1 MKDIHPLFVCVLGS
15 FLLIG
20 CGNKNASTEVLRPD
34 ENAALSQRLEPTHRP
49 VLVEAKA
56 LQPFI
61 NLQQLP
67 EADVSGFRDY
77 LHSQAGNRSALLQFR
92 DKLQL
97 KPNQILVLGVEKTS
111 QQSLLEFPNND
122 LFASANDLV
131 INHAR
136 MLKTPIAGESKGE
149 FETTEQYQ
157 QRTQAEQGTLKK
169 ATANLNVDLGRLED
183 ALNYLAYPIP
193 INVLNPSSEDSA
205 QYDADRQVM
214 HIQVQVSISNPAGY
228 YDSTVSK
235 LNLVFSASPKDAEI
249 ILGNLRDERDKR
261 NYLGFI
267 LSMQQGQLVLEQAIL
282 YQHNNNDDRY
292 LRLATI
298 NPSQLY
304 LSTRPLNADESNK
317 NLNAEQPYPL
327 NQKLPF
333 QFGLKHYRNPEQQP
347 PEPELEVRP
356 PTEEELTQLSLNAG
370 ASDVEGAL

>member
-1 MKDIHPLFVCVLGS
+1 MKDLHPLFVCVLGS
-15 FLLIG
+15 FLLMG
-20 CGNKNASTEVLRPD
+20 CGNKNASTDVLRPD
-34 ENAALSQRLEPTHRP
+34 ENTALSQRLEPVHRP

-61 NLQQLP
+61 NLQHLP
-67 EADVSGFRDY
+67 EADVSDFREY
-77 LHSQAGNRSALLQFR
+77 IHGQTGNRSALLQFR

-97 KPNQILVLGVEKTS
+97 KPNQILVLGMEKPG
-111 QQSLLEFPNND
+111 QQPLLEFPNND

-131 INHAR
+131 VNHAR
-136 MLKTPIAGESKGE
+136 MLKTPVAGEGKGE

-157 QRTQAEQGTLKK
+157 QRIQAEQGTLKK

-183 ALNYLAYPIP
+183 ALNHLAYPVP
-193 INVLNPSSEDSA
+193 INVLSPSSEDSA

-214 HIQVQVSISNPAGY
+214 HIQASSTSNAGY
-228 YDSTVSK
+228 YDSVVSK
-235 LNLVFSASPKDAEI
+235 LNLIFSASPQDAEI

-267 LSMQQGQLVLEQAIL
+267 FAMQQGQLVLEQAIL
-282 YQHNNNDDRY
+282 YQHNSNDDRY

-304 LSTRPLNADESNK
+304 LTTRPLNADESNR
-317 NLNAEQPYPL
+317 NLNTKQSYPL
-327 NQKLPF
+327 KQKLLF
-333 QFGLKHYRNPEQQP
+333 QFGLRHYRNPEKQKLE

-356 PTEEELTQLSLNAG
+356 PTEEEITQLSLNAG
-370 ASDVEGAL
+370 SGDVEGAL

>member
-1 MKDIHPLFVCVLGS
+1 MKDVHPLFVCVLGS

-34 ENAALSQRLEPTHRP
+34 ENAALSQRLEPTQRP

-56 LQPFI
+56 LQPFL
-61 NLQQLP
+61 NQQQLP

-77 LHSQAGNRSALLQFR
+77 LHGQSGNRSALLQFR
-92 DKLQL
+92 EKLQL
-97 KPNQILVLGVEKTS
+97 KPNQVLLLGIEKTN
-111 QQSLLEFPNND
+111 QELLLEFPNND

-136 MLKTPIAGESKGE
+136 MLKTPTGAGKGE

-157 QRTQAEQGTLKK
+157 QRIQAEQGTLKK
-169 ATANLNVDLGRLED
+169 ATAQLKVDLGRLED

-193 INVLNPSSEDSA
+193 INVLSPSSEDSA

-214 HIQVQVSISNPAGY
+214 HIQASSTNAAGY

-317 NLNAEQPYPL
+317 NLNTEQPYPL
-327 NQKLPF
+327 QQKLPF
-333 QFGLKHYRNPEQQP
+333 LFGLKHYRNPEQQQA
-347 PEPELEVRP
+347 EPELEVRP
-356 PTEEELTQLSLNAG
+356 PTEEEITQLSLNVG
-370 ASDVEGAL
+370 SSGIEGAL

>member
-1 MKDIHPLFVCVLGS
+1 MKDVHPLFVCVLGS

-34 ENAALSQRLEPTHRP
+34 ENAALSQRLEPTQRP

-56 LQPFI
+56 LQPFL
-61 NLQQLP
+61 NQQQLP

-77 LHSQAGNRSALLQFR
+77 LHGQSGNRSALLQFR
-92 DKLQL
+92 EKLQL
-97 KPNQILVLGVEKTS
+97 KPNQVLLLGIEKTN
-111 QQSLLEFPNND
+111 QELLLEFPNND

-136 MLKTPIAGESKGE
+136 MLKTPTGAGKGE

-157 QRTQAEQGTLKK
+157 QRIQAEQGTLKK
-169 ATANLNVDLGRLED
+169 ATAHLKVDLGRLED

-193 INVLNPSSEDSA
+193 INVLSPSSEDSA

-214 HIQVQVSISNPAGY
+214 HIQASSTNAAGY

-317 NLNAEQPYPL
+317 NLNTEQPYPL
-327 NQKLPF
+327 QQKLPF
-333 QFGLKHYRNPEQQP
+333 LFGLKHYRNPEQQQA
-347 PEPELEVRP
+347 EPELEVRP
-356 PTEEELTQLSLNAG
+356 PTEEEITQLSLNAG
-370 ASDVEGAL
+370 SSGIEGAL

>member
-1 MKDIHPLFVCVLGS
+1 MKDVHPLFVCVLGS

-34 ENAALSQRLEPTHRP
+34 ENAALSQRLAPTHRP

-56 LQPFI
+56 IQPFL
-61 NLQQLP
+61 NQQQLP
-67 EADVSGFRDY
+67 ESDVSGFRDY
-77 LHSQAGNRSALLQFR
+77 LHGQSGNRSALLQFR
-92 DKLQL
+92 EKLQL
-97 KPNQILVLGVEKTS
+97 KPNQILVLGIEKPN
-111 QQSLLEFPNND
+111 QELLLEFLNND

-136 MLKTPIAGESKGE
+136 MLKTPVAGESKGE

-157 QRTQAEQGTLKK
+157 QRIQAEQGTLKK
-169 ATANLNVDLGRLED
+169 ATAHLNVELGRLED
-183 ALNYLAYPIP
+183 ALNYLAYPIA
-193 INVLNPSSEDSA
+193 INVLSPSTEDSA

-214 HIQVQVSISNPAGY
+214 HIQASSTNAAGY

-235 LNLVFSASPKDAEI
+235 LNLVFSASAKDAEI

-304 LSTRPLNADESNK
+304 LTTRPLNADESNK
-317 NLNAEQPYPL
+317 ALNSEQPYPL
-327 NQKLPF
+327 QQKLPF
-333 QFGLKHYRNPEQQP
+333 QFGLKQYHPPEQQHA
-347 PEPELEVRP
+347 EPKLEVRP
-356 PTEEELTQLSLNAG
+356 PTEEEITQLSLNAG
-370 ASDVEGAL
+370 ASNVEGAL

>member
-1 MKDIHPLFVCVLGS
+1 MKDLHPLFVCVLGS

-34 ENAALSQRLEPTHRP
+34 ENAALSQRLAPTHRP

-56 LQPFI
+56 IQPFL
-61 NLQQLP
+61 NQQQLP
-67 EADVSGFRDY
+67 ESDVSGFRDY
-77 LHSQAGNRSALLQFR
+77 LHGQSGNRSGLLQFR
-92 DKLQL
+92 EKLQL
-97 KPNQILVLGVEKTS
+97 KPNQILLLGIEKPN
-111 QQSLLEFPNND
+111 QELLLEFLNND

-136 MLKTPIAGESKGE
+136 MLKTPVAGESKGE

-157 QRTQAEQGTLKK
+157 QRIQTEQGTLKK
-169 ATANLNVDLGRLED
+169 ATAHLNVELGRLED
-183 ALNYLAYPIP
+183 ALNYLAYPIA
-193 INVLNPSSEDSA
+193 INVLSPSSEDSA

-214 HIQVQVSISNPAGY
+214 HIQASSTNAAGY

-235 LNLVFSASPKDAEI
+235 LNLVFGASAKDAEI

-282 YQHNNNDDRY
+282 YQHNNDDDRY

-304 LSTRPLNADESNK
+304 LTTHPLNADESNK
-317 NLNAEQPYPL
+317 ALNSEQPYPL
-327 NQKLPF
+327 KQKLPF
-333 QFGLKHYRNPEQQP
+333 QFGLKQYHPPEQQQA
-347 PEPELEVRP
+347 EPKLDVRP
-356 PTEEELTQLSLNAG
+356 PTEEEITQLSLNAG
-370 ASDVEGAL
+370 ASDIEGAL

>member
-1 MKDIHPLFVCVLGS
+1 MKDVHPLFVCVLGS

-34 ENAALSQRLEPTHRP
+34 ENAALSQRLEPTQRP

-56 LQPFI
+56 LQPFL
-61 NLQQLP
+61 NQQQLP

-77 LHSQAGNRSALLQFR
+77 LHGQSGNRSALLQFR
-92 DKLQL
+92 EKLQL
-97 KPNQILVLGVEKTS
+97 KPDQILLLGIEKPN
-111 QQSLLEFPNND
+111 QELLLEFLNND

-136 MLKTPIAGESKGE
+136 ILKTPVAGAGKGE

-157 QRTQAEQGTLKK
+157 QRIQAEQGTLKK
-169 ATANLNVDLGRLED
+169 ATAHLKVDLGRLED

-193 INVLNPSSEDSA
+193 INVLSPSSEDSA

-214 HIQVQVSISNPAGY
+214 HIQASSTNAAGY
-228 YDSTVSK
+228 YDSTISK

-304 LSTRPLNADESNK
+304 LTTRPLNADESNN

-327 NQKLPF
+327 HQKLSF
-333 QFGLKHYRNPEQQP
+333 QFGLKQYHPPEQQQA
-347 PEPELEVRP
+347 EPELEVRP
-356 PTEEELTQLSLNAG
+356 PTEEEITQLSLNAG
-370 ASDVEGAL
+370 ASDIEGAL

>member
-1 MKDIHPLFVCVLGS
+1 MKDLHPLFVCVLGS

-56 LQPFI
+56 IQPFL
-61 NLQQLP
+61 NQQQLP
-67 EADVSGFRDY
+67 ESDVSGFRDY
-77 LHSQAGNRSALLQFR
+77 LHGQSGNRSALLQFR
-92 DKLQL
+92 EQLQL
-97 KPNQILVLGVEKTS
+97 KPNQILVLGIEKPN
-111 QQSLLEFPNND
+111 QELLLEFLNNQ
-122 LFASANDLV
+122 LFTSANDLV

-136 MLKTPIAGESKGE
+136 MLKTPVAGESKGE

-157 QRTQAEQGTLKK
+157 QRIQAEQGTLKK
-169 ATANLNVDLGRLED
+169 ATAHLNVELGRLED
-183 ALNYLAYPIP
+183 ALNYLAYPIA
-193 INVLNPSSEDSA
+193 INVLSPSTEDSA
-205 QYDADRQVM
+205 QYDADRQIM
-214 HIQVQVSISNPAGY
+214 HIQASSTNAAGY

-235 LNLVFSASPKDAEI
+235 LNLVFGASAKDAEI

-304 LSTRPLNADESNK
+304 LTTRPLNADESNK
-317 NLNAEQPYPL
+317 ALNSEKPYPL
-327 NQKLPF
+327 KQKLPF
-333 QFGLKHYRNPEQQP
+333 QFGLKHYRPPEQQQA
-347 PEPELEVRP
+347 EPKLEVRP
-356 PTEEELTQLSLNAG
+356 PTEEEITQLSLNAG

>member
-1 MKDIHPLFVCVLGS
+1 MKDVYPLFVCVLGS

-34 ENAALSQRLEPTHRP
+34 ENAALSQRLEPTQRP

-56 LQPFI
+56 LQPFL
-61 NLQQLP
+61 NQQQLP

-77 LHSQAGNRSALLQFR
+77 LHGQSGNRTALLQFR
-92 DKLQL
+92 EKLQL
-97 KPNQILVLGVEKTS
+97 KPNQVLLLGIEKTN
-111 QQSLLEFPNND
+111 QELLLEFPNND

-136 MLKTPIAGESKGE
+136 MLKTPTGAGKGE

-157 QRTQAEQGTLKK
+157 QRIQAEQGTLKK
-169 ATANLNVDLGRLED
+169 ATAHLKVDLGRLED

-193 INVLNPSSEDSA
+193 INVLSPSSEDSA

-214 HIQVQVSISNPAGY
+214 HIQASSTNAAGY

-317 NLNAEQPYPL
+317 NLNTEQPYPL
-327 NQKLPF
+327 QQKLPF
-333 QFGLKHYRNPEQQP
+333 LFGLKHYRNPEQQQA
-347 PEPELEVRP
+347 EPELEVRP
-356 PTEEELTQLSLNAG
+356 PTEEEITQLSLNVG
-370 ASDVEGAL
+370 SSGIEGAL

>member
-1 MKDIHPLFVCVLGS
+1 MKDVHPLFVCVLGS

-20 CGNKNASTEVLRPD
+20 CGNKNSSTEVLSPD
-34 ENAALSQRLEPTHRP
+34 ENVALSQRLEPTHRP

-56 LQPFI
+56 LQPFL
-61 NLQQLP
+61 NQQQLP

-77 LHSQAGNRSALLQFR
+77 LHAQSGNRSALLQFR
-92 DKLQL
+92 EKLQL
-97 KPNQILVLGVEKTS
+97 KPNQILVLGIEKPS
-111 QQSLLEFPNND
+111 QQSLLEFPKND

-136 MLKTPIAGESKGE
+136 MLKTPVTGESKGE

-157 QRTQAEQGTLKK
+157 QRIQAEQATLKK

-183 ALNYLAYPIP
+183 ALNYLAYPIA
-193 INVLNPSSEDSA
+193 INVLSPSSEDSA

-214 HIQVQVSISNPAGY
+214 HIQASSTNAAGY

-235 LNLVFSASPKDAEI
+235 LNLVFSASPKNAEI

-282 YQHNNNDDRY
+282 YQHNNNDRY

-304 LSTRPLNADESNK
+304 LTTRPLNADESNK
-317 NLNAEQPYPL
+317 NLNSEQPYSL
-327 NQKLPF
+327 KQKLSF
-333 QFGLKHYRNPEQQP
+333 QFGLKHYRNPEQQQA
-347 PEPELEVRP
+347 EPELEVRP
-356 PTEEELTQLSLNAG
+356 PTEEEITQLNLNAG
-370 ASDVEGAL
+370 SSDIEGTL

>member
-1 MKDIHPLFVCVLGS
+1 MKDVHPLFVCVLGS

-34 ENAALSQRLEPTHRP
+34 KNAALSQRLEPTQRP

-56 LQPFI
+56 LQPFL
-61 NLQQLP
+61 NQQQLP
-67 EADVSGFRDY
+67 EADVSGFREY
-77 LHSQAGNRSALLQFR
+77 LHGQSGNRSALLQFR
-92 DKLQL
+92 EKLQL
-97 KPNQILVLGVEKTS
+97 KPNQVLVLGIEKPN
-111 QQSLLEFPNND
+111 QELLLEFPNND

-136 MLKTPIAGESKGE
+136 MLKTPVTGAGKGE

-157 QRTQAEQGTLKK
+157 QRIQAEQGTLKK
-169 ATANLNVDLGRLED
+169 ATAHLKVDLGRLED

-193 INVLNPSSEDSA
+193 INVLSPSSEDSA

-214 HIQVQVSISNPAGY
+214 HIQASSTNAAGY
-228 YDSTVSK
+228 YDSTISK

-267 LSMQQGQLVLEQAIL
+267 LSMQRGQLVLEQAIL

-304 LSTRPLNADESNK
+304 LTTRPLNADESNK
-317 NLNAEQPYPL
+317 ALNSEQPYPL
-327 NQKLPF
+327 QQKLPF
-333 QFGLKHYRNPEQQP
+333 QFGLKQYHPPEQQQA
-347 PEPELEVRP
+347 EPELEVRP
-356 PTEEELTQLSLNAG
+356 PTEEEITQLSLNAG
-370 ASDVEGAL
+370 STGIEGAL

>member
-1 MKDIHPLFVCVLGS
+1 MKDVHPLFVCVLGS

-56 LQPFI
+56 LQPFL
-61 NLQQLP
+61 NQQQLP
-67 EADVSGFRDY
+67 EADVSDFREY
-77 LHSQAGNRSALLQFR
+77 LHGQSSNRSALLQFR
-92 DKLQL
+92 EKLQL
-97 KPNQILVLGVEKTS
+97 KPDQILLLGIEKPS
-111 QQSLLEFPNND
+111 QELLLEFLNND
-122 LFASANDLV
+122 LFASANGLV

-136 MLKTPIAGESKGE
+136 ILKTPVAGAGKGE

-157 QRTQAEQGTLKK
+157 QRIQAEQGTLKK
-169 ATANLNVDLGRLED
+169 ATAHLKVDLGRLED

-193 INVLNPSSEDSA
+193 INVLSPSSEDSA

-214 HIQVQVSISNPAGY
+214 HIQASSTNAAGY

-304 LSTRPLNADESNK
+304 LSTHPLNADESNK
-317 NLNAEQPYPL
+317 NLSAEKPYPL
-327 NQKLPF
+327 QQKLPF
-333 QFGLKHYRNPEQQP
+333 LFGLKHYRNPQQQP

-356 PTEEELTQLSLNAG
+356 PTEEEITQLSLNAG
-370 ASDVEGAL
+370 SSGIEGAL

>member
-1 MKDIHPLFVCVLGS
+1 VCVLGS

-34 ENAALSQRLEPTHRP
+34 ENAALSQRLEPTQRP

-56 LQPFI
+56 LQPFL
-61 NLQQLP
+61 NQQQLP

-77 LHSQAGNRSALLQFR
+77 LHGQSGNRTALLQFR
-92 DKLQL
+92 EKLQL
-97 KPNQILVLGVEKTS
+97 KPNQVLLLGIEKTN
-111 QQSLLEFPNND
+111 QELLLEFPNND

-136 MLKTPIAGESKGE
+136 MLKTPTGAGKGE

-157 QRTQAEQGTLKK
+157 QRIQAEQGTLKK
-169 ATANLNVDLGRLED
+169 ATAHLKVDLGRLED

-193 INVLNPSSEDSA
+193 INVLSPSSEDSA

-214 HIQVQVSISNPAGY
+214 HIQASSTNAAGY

-317 NLNAEQPYPL
+317 NLNTEQPYPL
-327 NQKLPF
+327 QQKLPF
-333 QFGLKHYRNPEQQP
+333 LFGLKHYRNPEQQQA
-347 PEPELEVRP
+347 EPELEVRP
-356 PTEEELTQLSLNAG
+356 PTEEEITQLSLNVG
-370 ASDVEGAL
+370 SSGIEGAL

>member
-1 MKDIHPLFVCVLGS
+1 MKDVHPLFVCVLGS

-20 CGNKNASTEVLRPD
+20 CGNKNSSTEVLSPD
-34 ENAALSQRLEPTHRP
+34 ENVALSQRLEPTHRP

-56 LQPFI
+56 LQPFL
-61 NLQQLP
+61 NQQQLP

-77 LHSQAGNRSALLQFR
+77 LHAQSGNRSALLQFR
-92 DKLQL
+92 EKLQL
-97 KPNQILVLGVEKTS
+97 KPNQILVLGIEKPS
-111 QQSLLEFPNND
+111 QQSLLEFPKND

-136 MLKTPIAGESKGE
+136 MLKTPVTGESKGE

-157 QRTQAEQGTLKK
+157 QRIQAEQATLKK

-183 ALNYLAYPIP
+183 ALNYLAYPIA
-193 INVLNPSSEDSA
+193 INVLSPSSEDSA

-214 HIQVQVSISNPAGY
+214 HIQASSTNAAGY

-235 LNLVFSASPKDAEI
+235 LNLVFSASPKNAEI
-249 ILGNLRDERDKR
+249 ILGNLSDERDKR

-267 LSMQQGQLVLEQAIL
+267 LSMQQGQLVLEQAII
-282 YQHNNNDDRY
+282 YQHNNNDRY

-304 LSTRPLNADESNK
+304 LTTRPLNADESNK
-317 NLNAEQPYPL
+317 NLNSEQPYSL
-327 NQKLPF
+327 KQKLSF
-333 QFGLKHYRNPEQQP
+333 QFGLKHYRNPEQQQA
-347 PEPELEVRP
+347 EPELEVRP
-356 PTEEELTQLSLNAG
+356 PTEEEITQLNLNAG
-370 ASDVEGAL
+370 SSDIEGTL

>member
-1 MKDIHPLFVCVLGS
+1 MKDVHPLFVCVLGS

-20 CGNKNASTEVLRPD
+20 CGNKNSSTEVLSPD
-34 ENAALSQRLEPTHRP
+34 ENVALSQRLEPTHRP

-56 LQPFI
+56 LQPFL
-61 NLQQLP
+61 NQQQLP

-77 LHSQAGNRSALLQFR
+77 LHAQSGNRSALLQFR
-92 DKLQL
+92 EKLQL
-97 KPNQILVLGVEKTS
+97 KPNQILVLGIEKPS
-111 QQSLLEFPNND
+111 QQSLLEFPKND

-136 MLKTPIAGESKGE
+136 MLKTPVTGESKGE

-157 QRTQAEQGTLKK
+157 QRIQAEQATLKK

-183 ALNYLAYPIP
+183 ALNYLAYPIA
-193 INVLNPSSEDSA
+193 INVLSPSSEDSA

-214 HIQVQVSISNPAGY
+214 HIQASSTNAAGY

-235 LNLVFSASPKDAEI
+235 LNLVFSASPKNAEI

-267 LSMQQGQLVLEQAIL
+267 LSMQQGQLVLEQAII
-282 YQHNNNDDRY
+282 YQHNNNDRY

-304 LSTRPLNADESNK
+304 LTTRPLNADESNK
-317 NLNAEQPYPL
+317 NLNSEQPYSL
-327 NQKLPF
+327 KQKLSF
-333 QFGLKHYRNPEQQP
+333 QFGLKHYRNPEQQQA
-347 PEPELEVRP
+347 EPELEVRP
-356 PTEEELTQLSLNAG
+356 PTEEEITQLNLNAG
-370 ASDVEGAL
+370 SSDIEGTL

>member
-1 MKDIHPLFVCVLGS
+1 MKDVHPLFVCVLGS

-34 ENAALSQRLEPTHRP
+34 ENAALSQRLEPTQRP
-49 VLVEAKA
+49 VLIEAKA

-61 NLQQLP
+61 HQQQLP
-67 EADVSGFRDY
+67 EADVSDFRDY
-77 LHSQAGNRSALLQFR
+77 LHGQSGNRSALLQFR

-97 KPNQILVLGVEKTS
+97 KPNQVLVLGLEKPS

-136 MLKTPIAGESKGE
+136 MLKTPVAGEGKGE

-157 QRTQAEQGTLKK
+157 QRVQAEQGTLKK
-169 ATANLNVDLGRLED
+169 ATAHLNVDLGRLED
-183 ALNYLAYPIP
+183 ALNYLAYPIA
-193 INVLNPSSEDSA
+193 INVLSPSSEDSA
-205 QYDADRQVM
+205 QYDVDRQVM
-214 HIQVQVSISNPAGY
+214 HIQASSTNAAGY

-304 LSTRPLNADESNK
+304 LSTHPLNADESNK
-317 NLNAEQPYPL
+317 NLNTEQPYPL
-327 NQKLPF
+327 QQKLPF
-333 QFGLKHYRNPEQQP
+333 LFGLKHYRNPEQQQA
-347 PEPELEVRP
+347 EPELEVRP
-356 PTEEELTQLSLNAG
+356 PTEEEITQLSLNVG
-370 ASDVEGAL
+370 SSGIEGAL

>member
-1 MKDIHPLFVCVLGS
+1 MKDLHPLFVCVLGS

-49 VLVEAKA
+49 VLVEAK
-56 LQPFI
+56 LIQPFL
-61 NLQQLP
+61 NQQQLS

-77 LHSQAGNRSALLQFR
+77 LHAQEGNRSALQQFR

-97 KPNQILVLGVEKTS
+97 KANQILVLGVEKPG
-111 QQSLLEFPNND
+111 QQSLKEFLNND
-122 LFASANDLV
+122 LFATANDLV

-136 MLKTPIAGESKGE
+136 FLKTPVEGQSKGE

-157 QRTQAEQGTLKK
+157 QRLQVENAKLKK
-169 ATANLNVDLGRLED
+169 LTAQVNVDLGRLED
-183 ALNYLAYPIP
+183 ALNYLAAPIP
-193 INVLNPSSEDSA
+193 INVLSPTAEDSA
-205 QYDADRQVM
+205 QYDVDRQVM
-214 HIQVQVSISNPAGY
+214 HIQTSSTTTADYYSSVVS
-228 YDSTVSK
+228 T
-235 LNLVFSASPKDAEI
+235 LNLIFSASVKDAEI

-267 LSMQQGQLVLEQAIL
+267 FSVQQGQLRIDQVIL

-304 LSTRPLNADESNK
+304 LSTRPLIADESNQS
-317 NLNAEQPYPL
+317 LNSKQPYPL
-327 NQKLPF
+327 QQKLPF
-333 QFGLKHYRNPEQQP
+333 QFGLKNYRDPEQQA
-347 PEPELEVRP
+347 PEPILESRP
-356 PTEEELTQLSLNAG
+356 PTEEELTQLSLEA
-370 ASDVEGAL
+370 ASSETEGAL

>member
-1 MKDIHPLFVCVLGS
+1 MKDLHPLFVCVLGS

-49 VLVEAKA
+49 VLVEAK
-56 LQPFI
+56 LIQPFL
-61 NLQQLP
+61 NQQLA

-77 LHSQAGNRSALLQFR
+77 LHAQEGNRSALQQFR

-97 KPNQILVLGVEKTS
+97 KANQILVLGVEKPG
-111 QQSLLEFPNND
+111 QQSLQEFLNND

-136 MLKTPIAGESKGE
+136 FLKTPVEGQGKGE

-157 QRTQAEQGTLKK
+157 QRLHAENAKHKK
-169 ATANLNVDLGRLED
+169 LTAQVNVDLGRLED
-183 ALNYLAYPIP
+183 ALNYLAAPIP
-193 INVLNPSSEDSA
+193 INVLSPTAEDSA
-205 QYDADRQVM
+205 QYDVDRQVM
-214 HIQVQVSISNPAGY
+214 HIQASSTTTADYYSSVVS
-228 YDSTVSK
+228 T
-235 LNLVFSASPKDAEI
+235 LNLIFSASVKDAEI

-267 LSMQQGQLVLEQAIL
+267 FSVQQGQLRIDQVIL

-304 LSTRPLNADESNK
+304 LSTRPLIADESNQSRNSK
-317 NLNAEQPYPL
+317 QPYPL
-327 NQKLPF
+327 QQKLPF
-333 QFGLKHYRNPEQQP
+333 QFGLKNYRDPEQQA
-347 PEPELEVRP
+347 PEPLLESRP
-356 PTEEELTQLSLNAG
+356 PTEEELTQLSLEA
-370 ASDVEGAL
+370 ASSETEGAL

>member
-1 MKDIHPLFVCVLGS
+1 MKDVHPLFVCVLGS

-34 ENAALSQRLEPTHRP
+34 ENAALSQRLEPTQRP

-56 LQPFI
+56 LQPFL
-61 NLQQLP
+61 NQQQLP

-77 LHSQAGNRSALLQFR
+77 LHGQSGNRTALLQFR
-92 DKLQL
+92 EKLQL
-97 KPNQILVLGVEKTS
+97 KPNQVLLLGIEKTN
-111 QQSLLEFPNND
+111 QELLLEFPNND

-136 MLKTPIAGESKGE
+136 MLKTPTGAGKGE

-157 QRTQAEQGTLKK
+157 QRIQAEQGTLKK
-169 ATANLNVDLGRLED
+169 ATAHLKVDLGRLED

-193 INVLNPSSEDSA
+193 INVLSPSSEDSA

-214 HIQVQVSISNPAGY
+214 HIQASSTNAAGY

-317 NLNAEQPYPL
+317 NLNTEQPYPL
-327 NQKLPF
+327 QQKLPF
-333 QFGLKHYRNPEQQP
+333 LFGLKHYRNPQQQP

-356 PTEEELTQLSLNAG
+356 PTEEEITQLSLNAG
-370 ASDVEGAL
+370 SSGIEGAL

>member
-1 MKDIHPLFVCVLGS
+1 MKDVHPLFVCVLGS

-34 ENAALSQRLEPTHRP
+34 ENAALSQRLEPTQRP

-56 LQPFI
+56 LQPFL
-61 NLQQLP
+61 NQQQLP

-77 LHSQAGNRSALLQFR
+77 LHGQSGNRSALLQFR
-92 DKLQL
+92 EKLQL
-97 KPNQILVLGVEKTS
+97 KPNQVLLLGIEKTN
-111 QQSLLEFPNND
+111 QELLLEFPNND

-136 MLKTPIAGESKGE
+136 MLKTPTGAGKGE

-157 QRTQAEQGTLKK
+157 QRIQAEQGTLKK
-169 ATANLNVDLGRLED
+169 ATAHLKVDLGRLED

-193 INVLNPSSEDSA
+193 INVLSPSSEDSA

-214 HIQVQVSISNPAGY
+214 HIQASSTNAAGY

-317 NLNAEQPYPL
+317 NLNTEQPYPL
-327 NQKLPF
+327 QQKLPF
-333 QFGLKHYRNPEQQP
+333 LFGLKHYRNPEQQQA
-347 PEPELEVRP
+347 EPELEVRP
-356 PTEEELTQLSLNAG
+356 PTEEEITQLSLNVG
-370 ASDVEGAL
+370 SSGIEGAL

>member
-1 MKDIHPLFVCVLGS
+1 MKDLHPLFVCVLGS

-34 ENAALSQRLEPTHRP
+34 ENAALSQRLEPTQRP

-61 NLQQLP
+61 NQQQLP

-136 MLKTPIAGESKGE
+136 MLKTPVAGESKGE

-157 QRTQAEQGTLKK
+157 QRLHAENAKHKK
-169 ATANLNVDLGRLED
+169 LTAQVNVDLGRLED
-183 ALNYLAYPIP
+183 ALNYLAAPIP
-193 INVLNPSSEDSA
+193 INVLSPTAEDSA
-205 QYDADRQVM
+205 QYDVDRQVM
-214 HIQVQVSISNPAGY
+214 HIQASSTTTADYYSSVVS
-228 YDSTVSK
+228 T
-235 LNLVFSASPKDAEI
+235 LNLIFSASVKDAEI

-267 LSMQQGQLVLEQAIL
+267 FSVQQGQLRIDQVIL

-304 LSTRPLNADESNK
+304 LSTRPLIADESNQS
-317 NLNAEQPYPL
+317 LNSKQPYPL
-327 NQKLPF
+327 QQKLPF
-333 QFGLKHYRNPEQQP
+333 QFGLKNYRDPEQQA
-347 PEPELEVRP
+347 PEPILESRP
-356 PTEEELTQLSLNAG
+356 PTEEELTQLSLEA
-370 ASDVEGAL
+370 ASSETEGAL